1 MSPKMAPE
9 ITAAAMM
16 ALLAPSIWQMVMQ
29 AIPPVETE
37 VQEEPVMM
45 DSTEHTS
52 RALTYKNFGLIILKP

>member
-1 MSPKMAPE
+1 
-9 ITAAAMM
+9 
-16 ALLAPSIWQMVMQ
+16 MVMQ